1 MVASRRITKELMD
14 LEKDPPANICAGP
27 ISNDLF
33 KWQGT
38 IMGPQGTPYQGGVF
52 FLNIEFPQNYPFNP
66 PKLVFTTR
74 IYHPNVD
81 KLSGRICCECGLQIL
96 CMTNWGP
103 HYTISKVLLSL
114 CALLNDPVLEG
125 CTINEEANLNFK
137 TDRSKFKRIALEWTQ
152 KYAMS

>member
-1 MVASRRITKELMD
+1 MALRRINKELMD

-27 ISNDLF
+27 ISDDLF

-38 IMGPQGTPYQGGVF
+38 IMGPLGTPYQGGVF
-52 FLNIEFPQNYPFNP
+52 FLNIEFPPNYPFDP

-81 KLSGRICCECGLQIL
+81 KQTGRICCECGLQIL
-96 CMTNWGP
+96 CKDNWKP
-103 HYTISKVLLSL
+103 QYTISKVVLSL
-114 CALLNDPVLEG
+114 FSLLCDPVLEG
-125 CTINEEANLNFK
+125 CIINVEANLNYK
-137 TDRSKFKRIALEWTQ
+137 TDWSKFNRIALEWTQ